1 MNKMIHGVKNCP
13 NGHGPLEIMK
23 LDKRMEFRGVD
34 ITFQTEH
41 YVCPVC
47 GIEVG
52 SIDQTAATQRA
63 ISDAYRKKVGFL
75 TSTEIREG
83 REKLGLT
90 QKAFAE
96 QMTIGIASIKR
107 WEGGLIQ
114 TKSMDKILRTALHGQ
129 LIRDICTGN
138 RAFSTE
144 RTKLVLREFESNLHR
159 KLLVKNDKGLYAAKY
174 LWYADMIA
182 VRELGQS
189 MTGGTYASLPMGP
202 QLNNYRDL
210 IRLIKKANEGD
221 AEPLTVEEKRIIARI
236 AKTFPQNSMIYK
248 AAHREKIWQRK
259 IAGEIIPYSD
269 ADELT
274 EL

>member
-1 MNKMIHGVKNCP
+1 MIHGVKNCP

-63 ISDAYRKKVGFL
+63 ISDAYRKKVCFL

-159 KLLVKNDKGLYAAKY
+159 KLLVKDDKGLYAAKY

>member
-1 MNKMIHGVKNCP
+1 MNKINDAKNCP
-13 NGHGPLEIMK
+13 NGHGLLEIRK
-23 LDKRMEFRGVD
+23 LDKRMGFRGVD
-34 ITFQTEH
+34 IAFQTEH

-52 SIDQTAATQRA
+52 SIDQTAAIQRA
-63 ISDAYRKKVGFL
+63 ISDAYRKKVGLL

-83 REKLGLT
+83 REKLDLT

-114 TKSMDKILRTALHGQ
+114 TKSMDKILRAAFQGQ
-129 LIRDICTGN
+129 LVRDTCIGN
-138 RAFSTE
+138 RTFSTE

-159 KLLVKNDKGLYAAKY
+159 KLLVKDDKGLYAAKY

-189 MTGGTYASLPMGP
+189 MTGGTYAALPMGP

-210 IRLIKKANEGD
+210 IRLIKRAKEAD
-221 AEPLTVEEKRIIARI
+221 AEPLTVEEKRIITRI

-259 IAGEIIPYSD
+259 IPGAIIPYSD
-269 ADELT
+269 VDELT

>member
-1 MNKMIHGVKNCP
+1 MIHGVKNCP